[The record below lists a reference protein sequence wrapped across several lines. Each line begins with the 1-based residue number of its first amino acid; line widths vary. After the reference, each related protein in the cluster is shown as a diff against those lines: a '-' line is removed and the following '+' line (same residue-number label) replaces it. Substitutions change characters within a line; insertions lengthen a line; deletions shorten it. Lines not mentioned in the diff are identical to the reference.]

1 MVFFKEISILHVISP
16 FLCVEVLLHTPYK
29 TFFFRNSFQ
38 NFLLFLF
45 LDSRAFNLIKQIKG
59 PSEELISKGH
69 KFSRNTLTFDKKRV
83 LSIYI
88 YRYYILTA
96 MNILNISM
104 LHILNICTCTHKKK
118 VGSQEKVTSATISK
132 ERRRIC
138 FCYDDDD
145 TIYDRGEKKVKC
157 RSYLHDFSRTG
168 CQSTCCFDISIGSI
182 LGPALLH

>member
-1 MVFFKEISILHVISP
+1 
-16 FLCVEVLLHTPYK
+16 
-29 TFFFRNSFQ
+29 
-38 NFLLFLF
+38 
-45 LDSRAFNLIKQIKG
+45 
-59 PSEELISKGH
+59 
-69 KFSRNTLTFDKKRV
+69 
-83 LSIYI
+83 
-88 YRYYILTA
+88 
-96 MNILNISM
+96 M

-138 FCYDDDD
+138 CCYDDDDDD

-157 RSYLHDFSRTG
+157 RSYLHAFSRTG

>member
-1 MVFFKEISILHVISP
+1 
-16 FLCVEVLLHTPYK
+16 
-29 TFFFRNSFQ
+29 
-38 NFLLFLF
+38 
-45 LDSRAFNLIKQIKG
+45 
-59 PSEELISKGH
+59 
-69 KFSRNTLTFDKKRV
+69 
-83 LSIYI
+83 
-88 YRYYILTA
+88 

-118 VGSQEKVTSATISK
+118 VGSQEKVTSATIAK

-138 FCYDDDD
+138 CCYDDDD

>member
-1 MVFFKEISILHVISP
+1 MVFFKEISILHVICP
-16 FLCVEVLLHTPYK
+16 FLCVEVLLHTPHQ
-29 TFFFRNSFQ
+29 TFFSQ
-38 NFLLFLF
+38 QFLEYSVVFVFGL
-45 LDSRAFNLIKQIKG
+45 QPYPKG

-138 FCYDDDD
+138 CCYDDDDD